1 MGKSKM
7 VGYQASSRGGVV
19 QVALRGERVILGGK
33 GIVFARGS
41 FDGNLATKPNLE

>member
-7 VGYQASSRGGVV
+7 VGYQASLRGGVV
-19 QVALRGERVILGGK
+19 QVALRGERVMLGGK

-41 FDGNLATKPNLE
+41 FDGKPSHE